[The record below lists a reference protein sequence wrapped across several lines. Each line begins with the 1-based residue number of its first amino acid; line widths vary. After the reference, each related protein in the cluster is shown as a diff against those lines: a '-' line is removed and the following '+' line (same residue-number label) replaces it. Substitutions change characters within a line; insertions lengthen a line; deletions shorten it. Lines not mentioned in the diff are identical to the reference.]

1 MNFHMPQSELKESN
15 INSWFSIIRFKTILT
30 TQNVK
35 KGGRGSLLNCL
46 CPNWWSENS
55 SLIVDMALLKRH
67 LVITDKSNGE
77 TRSLI
82 LNFVKFNFHFVFVF
96 LTKTFCPNCRT
107 RFINVKYNSDSISQF
122 FPWPHSS
129 TKQTQD
135 WWTLKKIS
143 SPSSYRL
150 SYLILSSV
158 SKQFFHVLLRLD
170 FADSK
175 IFWREKTS
183 ERKKIREM
191 HKSKMEI
198 PFDRWHKFKKLKDI
212 WNQEVKRTPK
222 SPNNTHFKILWK
234 YFILFHFCNL
244 HNFFRNKFCVP
255 KKFLNYEF
263 NCYKWKPKVSDMF
276 LEYNVSFSQTL

>member
-82 LNFVKFNFHFVFVF
+82 LNFLKFNFHFVFVF

-107 RFINVKYNSDSISQF
+107 RFINVKYNSDNISWF

-129 TKQTQD
+129 TKQTQH
-135 WWTLKKIS
+135 WWSLKKIS
-143 SPSSYRL
+143 SPSSYWL

-158 SKQFFHVLLRLD
+158 SKQFFHVLLASRFCWQQNIL
-170 FADSK
+170 K
-175 IFWREKTS
+175 GKKLLKETKS
-183 ERKKIREM
+183 ERCIK
-191 HKSKMEI
+191 
-198 PFDRWHKFKKLKDI
+198 
-212 WNQEVKRTPK
+212 VK
-222 SPNNTHFKILWK
+222 WK
-234 YFILFHFCNL
+234 YLLIGDI
-244 HNFFRNKFCVP
+244 NFNKTCLGRFQDCGRD
-255 KKFLNYEF
+255 NSY
-263 NCYKWKPKVSDMF
+263 Y
-276 LEYNVSFSQTL
+276 